1 MTRPLAPSPSQ
12 ARNWRLVQVDSVF
25 VGAVSASGTFLPVFF
40 VRLGAS
46 GTEVGLLTALPAVA
60 AFALAIPFG
69 RWLQGRG
76 DIVPWYSRLR
86 LAGWLCFAA
95 MAGASAVMPAAQA
108 VPVMLGIWALGSLPS
123 TAGLVA
129 FPIVMDGAAGP
140 AGRFDLLGRRWAIAG
155 VATAVSVGLGG
166 QLLNLLP
173 FPTNFEAL
181 FVGISLAGI
190 GSFLLSR
197 RIVLTD
203 QPHRTNAAAA
213 VAGPRLRALTEL
225 VRGQPSFVRY
235 ELRAL
240 VFTAGIALAAPLLPL
255 FYVNEVHAPDAW
267 IGIIGASQSAGAV
280 LGYVLA
286 RRISLRRTG
295 ASVLLPSLLVVAL
308 VPATQAILDLL
319 PLIAVVAFVSGIAGA
334 GAQLA
339 LFDRLMDAI
348 PRSHGVTF
356 SSVDQSL
363 QNLALIV
370 GPNVGGLLAA
380 TVGVRPGLVAAGV
393 ITAVAF
399 ILFALDAGVRTA
411 ASGPTWRPSPSS
423 GPPQAV
429 QPEE

>member
-1 MTRPLAPSPSQ
+1 MARPIAPSPNQ
-12 ARNWRLVQVDSVF
+12 VRNWTIVQVDSLF
-25 VGAVSASGTFLPVFF
+25 VGAVSAAGTFLPVFF

-46 GTEVGLLTALPAVA
+46 GSEVGLLTALPAVT

-69 RWLQGRG
+69 RWLQARG
-76 DIVPWYSRLR
+76 DIVGWYSLLR
-86 LAGWLCFAA
+86 LAGWLSFAL
-95 MAGASAVMPAAQA
+95 MAGASAMLPPARA
-108 VPVMLGIWALGSLPS
+108 VPVMLAIWGLGSLPS

-155 VATAVSVGLGG
+155 VATAISVALGG
-166 QLLNLLP
+166 QLLNLVA
-173 FPTNFEAL
+173 FPTNFEVL
-181 FVGISLAGI
+181 FVGISVAGI

-203 QPHRTNAAAA
+203 QPHRSRDAA
-213 VAGPRLRALTEL
+213 VAGPRFRALAEL
-225 VRGQPSFVRY
+225 VRGERAFVRY

-280 LGYVLA
+280 IGYVVA
-286 RRISLRRTG
+286 RRISLRRSG

-319 PLIAVVAFVSGIAGA
+319 PLVAVVAFVSGIAAA

-348 PRSHGVTF
+348 PRQHGVTF
-356 SSVDQSL
+356 SSFDQSL

-370 GPNVGGLLAA
+370 GPNLGGLLAA
-380 TVGVRPGLVAAGV
+380 TIGVRPGLVAAGV
-393 ITAVAF
+393 VTGCAF
-399 ILFALDAGVRTA
+399 ILFALDAGIRPRRIRA
-411 ASGPTWRPSPSS
+411 PLRQASAPVELAPAER
-423 GPPQAV
+423 
-429 QPEE
+429 E